1 MEDET
6 ELAPGR
12 ERGLPGGSRGG
23 QEGWWRSGS
32 DVTATGIFLRL
43 AAEQAARG
51 VAPEA
56 AERDESPAPTPDPQD
71 EKEG

>member
-1 MEDET
+1 
-6 ELAPGR
+6 
-12 ERGLPGGSRGG
+12 
-23 QEGWWRSGS
+23 
-32 DVTATGIFLRL
+32 VTATGIFLRL